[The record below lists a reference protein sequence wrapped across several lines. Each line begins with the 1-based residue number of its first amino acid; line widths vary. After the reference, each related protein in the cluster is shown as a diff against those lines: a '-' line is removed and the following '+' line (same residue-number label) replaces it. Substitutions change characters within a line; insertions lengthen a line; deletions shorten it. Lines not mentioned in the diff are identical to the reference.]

1 MRMNTQTV
9 ETPSPA
15 DQEVSWVR
23 VLRTVI
29 LSSIAVGAAVA
40 IVALLGVEIGETGAR
55 IIGTAFSIT
64 GAALLSLP
72 AVAAWER
79 KKLAW
84 LPIVGI
90 ASAVVGFGMF
100 IFDIWVEPG
109 PDAMWKIPLTLVI
122 IASAIAGMALLEF
135 AQLREGQAW
144 VLTSTRVLL
153 AAVAGLLI
161 VALWG
166 DIENDGYWRGFGV
179 VAVLLSA
186 FLASIPLLHRSSRKA
201 QAGEFCPVCGSRNQA
216 VVGELTQCTTCE
228 VRYRILF

>member
-1 MRMNTQTV
+1 MNAQTV
-9 ETPSPA
+9 ETPSPP

-40 IVALLGVEIGETGAR
+40 IVALLGVEIGDTGAR

-84 LPIVGI
+84 LPVVGI

-109 PDAMWKIPLTLVI
+109 PDAMWKTPLTLVI
-122 IASAIAGMALLEF
+122 IATAVAGMALLEF
-135 AQLREGQAW
+135 AQLRQGQAW
-144 VLTSTRVLL
+144 VLTATRVLL

-166 DIENDGYWRGFGV
+166 DIETDGYWRGFGV
-179 VAVLLSA
+179 VAVLLAAS
-186 FLASIPLLHRSSRKA
+186 LASIPLLHRSSRKTS
-201 QAGEFCPVCGSRNQA
+201 AGEFCPVCGAPNEA
-216 VVGELTQCTTCE
+216 VVGELTQCTACE